1 MYVQATATLFLHCNE
16 KRALGSFW
24 LGGSKSYQPL
34 SLLLKI
40 RYNLGSSLPRTI
52 HPSADQTMLDTIDK
66 KILTILQQ
74 DGRITNARLAQ
85 KVGLSPPAVL
95 ERVRRL
101 EGSGVIA
108 KYVAILDREQTGF
121 GLQTIVM
128 VCLSHHQ
135 ISSLQNVKERL
146 TSMTE
151 VLECHQLT
159 GEVDFL
165 LKVAVKDMNAYT
177 NFVNNK
183 LSGIP
188 GIQNVKTSFILETL
202 KNNTALKLFPDD

>member
-1 MYVQATATLFLHCNE
+1 MIDVT
-16 KRALGSFW
+16 
-24 LGGSKSYQPL
+24 
-34 SLLLKI
+34 
-40 RYNLGSSLPRTI
+40 
-52 HPSADQTMLDTIDK
+52 DK
-66 KILTILQQ
+66 KILTLLQEN
-74 DGRITNARLAQ
+74 GRITNARLAQ
-85 KVGLSPPAVL
+85 EVGLSPPAVL

-101 EGSGVIA
+101 ESSGIIE
-108 KYVAILDREQTGF
+108 KYVAILDREQAGF

-146 TSMTE
+146 TQMDE

-165 LKVAVKDMNAYT
+165 LKVAVKDMNSYT
-177 NFVNNK
+177 DFVNNK

-202 KNNTALKLFPDD
+202 KNSTSLKLISNE

>member
-1 MYVQATATLFLHCNE
+1 
-16 KRALGSFW
+16 
-24 LGGSKSYQPL
+24 
-34 SLLLKI
+34 
-40 RYNLGSSLPRTI
+40 
-52 HPSADQTMLDTIDK
+52 MLDATDK
-66 KILTILQQ
+66 KLLTLLQEH
-74 DGRITNARLAQ
+74 GRMTNARLAQ
-85 KVGLSPPAVL
+85 EVGLSPPAVL

-101 EGSGVIA
+101 ESSGIIE
-108 KYVAILDREQTGF
+108 KYVAILNREQAGF
-121 GLQTIVM
+121 NIQTIIM

-146 TSMTE
+146 TQMDE

-165 LKVAVKDMNAYT
+165 LKVAVKDMHSYT
-177 NFVNNK
+177 DFVNNK

-202 KNNTALKLFPDD
+202 KNSTALKLIAS

>member
-1 MYVQATATLFLHCNE
+1 
-16 KRALGSFW
+16 
-24 LGGSKSYQPL
+24 
-34 SLLLKI
+34 
-40 RYNLGSSLPRTI
+40 
-52 HPSADQTMLDTIDK
+52 MLDLTDK
-66 KILTILQQ
+66 KILTILQG

-85 KVGLSPPAVL
+85 RIGLSPPAVL

-101 EGSGVIA
+101 EASGVIN
-108 KYVAILDREQTGF
+108 KYVAILDREKAGF

-135 ISSLQNVKERL
+135 VSSLQHVKERL
-146 TSMTE
+146 TTMDE

-165 LKVAVKDMNAYT
+165 LKVAVRDMNAYT
-177 NFVNNK
+177 DFVNNT

-202 KNNTALKLFPDD
+202 KNTTALKLLADE

>member
-1 MYVQATATLFLHCNE
+1 
-16 KRALGSFW
+16 
-24 LGGSKSYQPL
+24 
-34 SLLLKI
+34 
-40 RYNLGSSLPRTI
+40 
-52 HPSADQTMLDTIDK
+52 MLDATDK
-66 KILTILQQ
+66 KLLTLLQEN
-74 DGRITNARLAQ
+74 GRITNARLAQ
-85 KVGLSPPAVL
+85 EVGLSPPAVL

-101 EGSGVIA
+101 ESSGIIE
-108 KYVAILDREQTGF
+108 KYVAILNREQAGF
-121 GLQTIVM
+121 SIQTIIM

-146 TSMTE
+146 TQMDE

-165 LKVAVKDMNAYT
+165 LKVAVKDMHSYT
-177 NFVNNK
+177 DFVNNK

-202 KNNTALKLFPDD
+202 KNSTALKLMAS

>member
-1 MYVQATATLFLHCNE
+1 
-16 KRALGSFW
+16 
-24 LGGSKSYQPL
+24 
-34 SLLLKI
+34 
-40 RYNLGSSLPRTI
+40 
-52 HPSADQTMLDTIDK
+52 MLDTTDK
-66 KILTILQQ
+66 KILNILQKS
-74 DGRITNARLAQ
+74 GRITNAKLAQ
-85 KVGLSPPAVL
+85 EIGLSPPAVL

-101 EGSGVIA
+101 ESSGIIE
-108 KYVAILDREQTGF
+108 KYVAILNRERAGF

-146 TSMTE
+146 TRMDE

-165 LKVAVKDMNAYT
+165 LKVAVKDMNSYT
-177 NFVNNK
+177 DFVNNK

-202 KNNTALKLFPDD
+202 KNSTALQLITKE